1 MSMTIST
8 MELAEAKEATAALL
22 GDLGLAAFLFEV
34 EPRAGRWEVR
44 VECAIESG
52 WQTVV
57 LDVASERLL
66 ACRRDAAV
74 RAALAAEWRDR
85 LGACKKNSP

>member
-1 MSMTIST
+1 MTIST
-8 MELAEAKEATAALL
+8 MELAEAKEATAVLL

-44 VECAIESG
+44 VECAFDSG

-74 RAALAAEWRDR
+74 RAALLDEWRER
-85 LGACKKNSP
+85 LAACKKNSP